1 MSITIGSTD
10 HPKRIGVPSV
20 CAAACGHRIW
30 TKADTVSLS
39 KILNLTHLCWATD
52 TKIGIL
58 DMLVRLG
65 RGSPNGSMHFSNK
78 FNVK

>member
-1 MSITIGSTD
+1 
-10 HPKRIGVPSV
+10 
-20 CAAACGHRIW
+20 
-30 TKADTVSLS
+30 LS